1 MDKKDLKEIHK
12 LLFVNK
18 FKDYIYKSKFIST
31 HQEFIDIKLKNWDQL
46 DHNLKYKFMEVTQE
60 FKTLDSVYTYWI
72 DQVKKN
78 FSLNEL
84 TYIFNHLN
92 SEVGSKQAI
101 IIDNQISFHVQSSF
115 SFTGTIKDFPVIHNE
130 KLLMQKAWR
139 EEDEKMR
146 FDINLKENIKGQ
158 EFALSPLGKKY
169 FITAILNVSGNISDF
184 INKCLQKIS
193 ST

>member
-1 MDKKDLKEIHK
+1 MDKKNIKKIHK
-12 LLFVNK
+12 LLFVKK

-31 HQEFIDIKLKNWDQL
+31 HQESIDINLKNWDQL
-46 DHNLKYKFMEVTQE
+46 DQNLKDKFIVMTQE
-60 FKTLDSVYTYWI
+60 FNTLESVYTYWI
-72 DQVKKN
+72 DQIKKI
-78 FSLNEL
+78 FL
-84 TYIFNHLN
+84 TEIAFILDHFN

-115 SFTGTIKDFPVIHNE
+115 SFTGIIKDFPIIHNE

-146 FDINLKENIKGQ
+146 FDINKKENIKGQ

-184 INKCLQKIS
+184 IKKCLQQIS
-193 ST
+193 LS

>member
-12 LLFVNK
+12 LLFVKK

-31 HQEFIDIKLKNWDQL
+31 HQEFIDIKLKKWDQL

-60 FKTLDSVYTYWI
+60 FNSLESVYTYWI

-78 FSLNEL
+78 FTL
-84 TYIFNHLN
+84 TEITFILDHFN

-115 SFTGTIKDFPVIHNE
+115 SFTGIIKDFPVIHNE

>member
-1 MDKKDLKEIHK
+1 MDKKDLKAIHK
-12 LLFVNK
+12 LLFVKK

-31 HQEFIDIKLKNWDQL
+31 HQESIDINLKNWDQL
-46 DHNLKYKFMEVTQE
+46 DQNLKDKFIVMTQE
-60 FKTLDSVYTYWI
+60 FNTLESVYTYWI

-78 FSLNEL
+78 FSLTEIAFIL
-84 TYIFNHLN
+84 DHFN

-115 SFTGTIKDFPVIHNE
+115 SFTGIIKDFPVIHNE

-146 FDINLKENIKGQ
+146 FDINKKENIKGQ

-169 FITAILNVSGNISDF
+169 FITAKN
-184 INKCLQKIS
+184 
-193 ST
+193 

>member
-60 FKTLDSVYTYWI
+60 FNSLESVYTYWI

-78 FSLNEL
+78 FTL
-84 TYIFNHLN
+84 TEITFILDHFN

-158 EFALSPLGKKY
+158 EFALSPLGKN
-169 FITAILNVSGNISDF
+169 TL
-184 INKCLQKIS
+184 LQQY
-193 ST
+193 

>member
-1 MDKKDLKEIHK
+1 VDKKDLKAIHR
-12 LLFVNK
+12 LLFVKK

-31 HQEFIDIKLKNWDQL
+31 YQEFIDINLKNWDQL
-46 DHNLKYKFMEVTQE
+46 DQNLKDKFIVMTQE
-60 FKTLDSVYTYWI
+60 FNTLESVYTYWI

-78 FSLNEL
+78 FSLTEIAFIL
-84 TYIFNHLN
+84 DHFN

-115 SFTGTIKDFPVIHNE
+115 SFTGIIKDFPVIHNE

-146 FDINLKENIKGQ
+146 FDINQKENINGQ

-169 FITAILNVSGNISDF
+169 FVTAILNVSGNISDF
-184 INKCLQKIS
+184 INKCLKKIS
-193 ST
+193 LT